1 MILCVFSFEKLLWL
15 INEQAKEYNMCGGW
29 KKRHDRVAHRGIW
42 VKEKWWKEIQL
53 E

>member
-1 MILCVFSFEKLLWL
+1 VSDIVCVLFENLWL
-15 INEQAKEYNMCGGW
+15 VNEQAEEYNMCGGW
-29 KKRHDRVAHRGIW
+29 KNKHNRVAHRGLW